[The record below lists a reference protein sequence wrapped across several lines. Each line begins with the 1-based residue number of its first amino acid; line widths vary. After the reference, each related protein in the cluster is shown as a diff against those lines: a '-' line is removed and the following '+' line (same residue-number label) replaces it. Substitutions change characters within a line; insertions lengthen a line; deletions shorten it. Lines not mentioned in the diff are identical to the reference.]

1 MKRVKVS
8 NNVIRRLPRYLR
20 KLDELSESGVD
31 KISSRQLGD
40 LLGLTSSQVRQ
51 DFNCFG
57 EFGQQGYGYNV
68 AALRAQIAGIM
79 GMERG
84 FTAILVGVGNIG
96 RAMME
101 NFCFADW
108 GVKLAAAFDIKPA
121 LIGTEF
127 NGVHIYGM
135 DELESY
141 LAEHDTDIAVLTV
154 PKTAAI
160 PVTERLTK
168 SGIDKISS
176 RQLGDLLGL
185 TSSQVRQDFNCFG
198 EFGQQGYG
206 YNVAALRAQI
216 AGIMG
221 MERGF
226 TAILVGVGNIGRALM
241 ENFCFADWGVR
252 LAAAFDIKPAL
263 IGTEYNGVHIYGM
276 DELESYL
283 AEHETDIAV
292 LTVPKTAA
300 IPVTERLTKSGI
312 DAIWNF
318 TNVELTE
325 PNSSTIVENVHFSDS
340 LLSLS
345 YYVAERRDET
355 AAKAA
360 REEK

>member
-1 MKRVKVS
+1 MS

-108 GVKLAAAFDIKPA
+108 GV
-121 LIGTEF
+121 
-127 NGVHIYGM
+127 N
-135 DELESY
+135 
-141 LAEHDTDIAVLTV
+141 
-154 PKTAAI
+154 
-160 PVTERLTK
+160 
-168 SGIDKISS
+168 
-176 RQLGDLLGL
+176 
-185 TSSQVRQDFNCFG
+185 
-198 EFGQQGYG
+198 
-206 YNVAALRAQI
+206 
-216 AGIMG
+216 
-221 MERGF
+221 
-226 TAILVGVGNIGRALM
+226 
-241 ENFCFADWGVR
+241 

>member
-1 MKRVKVS
+1 MS

-57 EFGQQGYGYNV
+57 EFGQQGYGYNI
-68 AALRAQIAGIM
+68 AALRTQIAGIL

-101 NFCFADW
+101 NFCFSDW
-108 GVKLAAAFDIKPA
+108 GV
-121 LIGTEF
+121 
-127 NGVHIYGM
+127 N
-135 DELESY
+135 
-141 LAEHDTDIAVLTV
+141 
-154 PKTAAI
+154 
-160 PVTERLTK
+160 
-168 SGIDKISS
+168 
-176 RQLGDLLGL
+176 
-185 TSSQVRQDFNCFG
+185 
-198 EFGQQGYG
+198 
-206 YNVAALRAQI
+206 
-216 AGIMG
+216 
-221 MERGF
+221 
-226 TAILVGVGNIGRALM
+226 
-241 ENFCFADWGVR
+241 

-263 IGTEYNGVHIYGM
+263 IGTEYRGVHIYSM
-276 DELESYL
+276 DELEKYL
-283 AEHETDIAV
+283 DENKADIAV

-300 IPVTERLTKSGI
+300 VPVTVRLTASGI

-345 YYVAERRDET
+345 YFVAERRDEA

>member
-1 MKRVKVS
+1 MS

-40 LLGLTSSQVRQ
+40 LLGLTASQVRQ

-57 EFGQQGYGYNV
+57 EFGQQGYGYNI
-68 AALRAQIAGIM
+68 AALRTQIAGIL

-101 NFCFADW
+101 NFCFSDW
-108 GVKLAAAFDIKPA
+108 GV
-121 LIGTEF
+121 
-127 NGVHIYGM
+127 N
-135 DELESY
+135 
-141 LAEHDTDIAVLTV
+141 
-154 PKTAAI
+154 
-160 PVTERLTK
+160 
-168 SGIDKISS
+168 
-176 RQLGDLLGL
+176 
-185 TSSQVRQDFNCFG
+185 
-198 EFGQQGYG
+198 
-206 YNVAALRAQI
+206 
-216 AGIMG
+216 
-221 MERGF
+221 
-226 TAILVGVGNIGRALM
+226 
-241 ENFCFADWGVR
+241 

-263 IGTEYNGVHIYGM
+263 IGTEYRGVHIYSM
-276 DELESYL
+276 DDLEKYL
-283 AEHETDIAV
+283 GENKADIAV

-300 IPVTERLTKSGI
+300 VPVTERLTASGI

-345 YYVAERRDET
+345 YFVAERRDEA